1 VTEQSERPKSDADD
15 LSIPDDEIVYRR
27 LSYSG
32 GAWVQRDSDG
42 KLLRPVSGGFQP
54 DDDGLSVFRRS
65 ILQAQQP
72 PLGPDLVALRSGDIV
87 VGFTVGDVR
96 TLHLGVRD
104 DAWPQDVMDP
114 DHPRY
119 VAHALI
125 VGWHSLGKKR
135 RIAIQKQLCVAA
147 SMDFVL
153 G

>member
-1 VTEQSERPKSDADD
+1 MTEQPEPPESDRDD
-15 LSIPDDEIVYRR
+15 PSIPDDEIVYRR

-32 GAWVQRDSDG
+32 GAWIQRDSDG

-65 ILQAQQP
+65 ILQAQHP
-72 PLGPDLVALRSGDIV
+72 PLGPDVVALRSGDIV
-87 VGFTVGDVR
+87 VGFTAGDAR
-96 TLHLGVRD
+96 TLHLGVKD
-104 DAWPQDVMDP
+104 DAWPQDVTDP

-125 VGWHSLGKKR
+125 VGWHGLSKKKR
-135 RIAIQKQLCVAA
+135 IAMQKQLCVVA